1 MVNPR
6 ERLFVYKS
14 LLESESR
21 FSPEID
27 GILFESVSSLF
38 PPSILFLTPEDP
50 IESACL
56 QLERDYFLYGLV
68 QNSPDS
74 ILGVLDGLK
83 VRELL
88 SRGGESAKILRVGSC
103 MSRSISLEPDSASLK
118 DILDRLIHGSSP
130 YVIVVNRHGQPT
142 RILSADV
149 VLDFLDSRNL
159 MSGAGADIMLDRT
172 GS

>member
-1 MVNPR
+1 MANPR

-27 GILFESVSSLF
+27 GILFESMSALF
-38 PPSILFLTPEDP
+38 PPSILLLAPEDP

-56 QLERDYFLYGLV
+56 QLERDGFSYGLV
-68 QNSPDS
+68 QNGPDS
-74 ILGVLDGLK
+74 ILGVLDGSK
-83 VRELL
+83 IRELL
-88 SRGGESAKILRVGSC
+88 SRGGQSAKVLRVGSC
-103 MSRSISLEPDSASLK
+103 MSRSISLEPDSASLM

-130 YVIVVNRHGQPT
+130 YLIVVNRHGQPT

-149 VLDFLDSRNL
+149 VLYFLDSRNL
-159 MSGAGADIMLDRT
+159 LSGAPTDNMLEQT
-172 GS
+172 G